1 MAPVTALLFCYRLPD
16 VGTEQFREY
25 IEQTHAPLVKSL
37 LGNKH
42 PSTHTRYYTNK
53 DAGFTVGSP
62 SSEDADLIAVITFES
77 QEAMR
82 ESMSARGADGVREII
97 EADEAK
103 FMDRSKVKVI
113 VVGEGEIGRTTR
125 DD

>member
-1 MAPVTALLFCYRLPD
+1 MAPVTALLFCYRLPN
-16 VGTEQFREY
+16 VSPEQFRDY

-37 LGNKH
+37 LKDKH

-53 DAGFTVGSP
+53 DAGFPVGSP
-62 SSEDADLIAVITFES
+62 SPGDADLIAVITYEN
-77 QEAMR
+77 QEAMQA
-82 ESMSARGADGVREII
+82 SMAARRADGVREVI

-113 VVGEGEIGRTTR
+113 VVGEADIGKTTK
-125 DD
+125 DE